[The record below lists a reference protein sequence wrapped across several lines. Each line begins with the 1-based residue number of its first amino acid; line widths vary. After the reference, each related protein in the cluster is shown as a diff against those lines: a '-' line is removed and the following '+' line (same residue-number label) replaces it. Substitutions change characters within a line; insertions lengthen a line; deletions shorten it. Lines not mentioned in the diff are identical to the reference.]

1 MLPQLTSGS
10 DGVVRAQNI
19 VLLLIA
25 NFNMALVVMQTKYLL
40 VYLQQVFLDQLS
52 GAFRMVVLVSMIVLC
67 LAVCTITAV
76 ETRAELMLWQRHCL
90 HI

>member
-40 VYLQQVFLDQLS
+40 VYLQQVFLDQQAKSRIHRERGKRLLS
-52 GAFRMVVLVSMIVLC
+52 AC
-67 LAVCTITAV
+67 LQHLSSIIATSPEPI
-76 ETRAELMLWQRHCL
+76 
-90 HI
+90 I

>member
-1 MLPQLTSGS
+1 MLPHLTSGS

-25 NFNMALVVMQTKYLL
+25 NFDMALVVMQTKYLL

-52 GAFRMVVLVSMIVLC
+52 GAFRMVVLVFMIVLC

-76 ETRAELMLWQRHCL
+76 ETRAELM
-90 HI
+90 I